1 MTKPLRN
8 SADYIRSAREARM
21 AMHFAMDDLL
31 AKDPSL
37 SAYPYSLFYVY
48 YDQYGYIRSVAIE
61 NMLLG
66 IAVVFLAVTII
77 QEIKVALVICG
88 LVLLVTIDLIGFV
101 WFTNLFTDHGFIV
114 EINAISVIL
123 NVFRLST

>member
-8 SADYIRSAREARM
+8 SADYIRSARETRL
-21 AMHFAMDDLL
+21 AMEYVLKDLL
-31 AKDPSL
+31 DSDSNL

-77 QEIKVALVICG
+77 QEVKVALVICG
-88 LVLLVTIDLIGFV
+88 IVLLVTIDLIGFV

-123 NVFRLST
+123 I

>member
-1 MTKPLRN
+1 M
-8 SADYIRSAREARM
+8 
-21 AMHFAMDDLL
+21 
-31 AKDPSL
+31 
-37 SAYPYSLFYVY
+37 Y

-88 LVLLVTIDLIGFV
+88 IVLLITIDLIGFV
-101 WFTNLFTDHGFIV
+101 WFTNLFADHGFIV
-114 EINAISVIL
+114 EINAISVRISLFRSSIL
-123 NVFRLST
+123 SHASVFPCNLRHMSASPCSNSKELRTRN

>member
-1 MTKPLRN
+1 MKFVLK
-8 SADYIRSAREARM
+8 
-21 AMHFAMDDLL
+21 DLL
-31 AKDPSL
+31 DQNPQL
-37 SAYPYSLFYVY
+37 DAYPYSLFYVY

-88 LVLLVTIDLIGFV
+88 IVLLVTFDLIGFV
-101 WFTNLFTDHGFIV
+101 WFTNLFKDHGF
-114 EINAISVIL
+114 
-123 NVFRLST
+123 

>member
-8 SADYIRSAREARM
+8 SADYIRSARETRM
-21 AMHFAMDDLL
+21 AMDYVMKPLL
-31 AKDPSL
+31 KSDPNL

-77 QEIKVALVICG
+77 QELKIALVICG
-88 LVLLVTIDLIGFV
+88 IVLLVTIDLIGFV

-114 EINAISVIL
+114 EINAISVIIFL
-123 NVFRLST
+123 FRL

>member
-8 SADYIRSAREARM
+8 SYDYIRSARETRL
-21 AMHFAMDDLL
+21 AMDYVMGDLL
-31 AKDPSL
+31 ESDPTL

-77 QEIKVALVICG
+77 Q
-88 LVLLVTIDLIGFV
+88 
-101 WFTNLFTDHGFIV
+101 
-114 EINAISVIL
+114 
-123 NVFRLST
+123 